1 MKIGLKYNNLKHR
14 VSLFERL
21 QVLGEGG
28 RKTVTWQL
36 ISKVWS
42 DLKPKPLGAV
52 QRAERMEYPVT
63 HTVLVPFHESYLATR
78 RIDYGSRQF
87 VVKSTINL
95 MEENRWIEFQCEE
108 ET

>member
-1 MKIGLKYNNLKHR
+1 MKLGLHYNNLKHR
-14 VSLFERL
+14 VSLYERL
-21 QVLGEGG
+21 QVIGEGG

-36 ISKVWS
+36 ISNVWA

-63 HTVLVPFHESYLATR
+63 HTLMVPYHSSYLTTR

-87 VVKSTINL
+87 VVKSTINVN
-95 MEENRWIEFQCEE
+95 EENHWIQFQCEE